1 MILISRVKAHIDQ
14 TTMYRTILYTLSGL
28 AVWSVVLAFIG
39 AIDFNPLSMVLSLAI
54 VLASAFAVDR
64 LLAYIFSVYPNVES
78 IFITALIVYFLI
90 TPSGSSQSFVLL
102 ALAGALA
109 AASKYLIVW
118 RGRHVFN
125 PAAAGVFLTGLL
137 GVGYASWWV
146 ATPWLLPFV
155 LTGALLVIY
164 KTRRSD
170 MVKYYV
176 GASIAVILIGAI
188 VQERATVDLVLAIFL
203 SYPVVFFAGF
213 MLTEPLTLAP
223 RRAQRNWIAVV
234 VAVVAYA
241 QFTIGPLSA
250 SPEFA
255 LLVGNLVSFIIARR
269 HGVRLTLVG
278 RRKLAGDQVEYR
290 FKPARQ
296 MHFEAGQY
304 LELHIPHA
312 RADARGV
319 RRMFTI
325 ASSPDKQEIRIIT
338 RHPHESSTYKKTL
351 MKLALGTDVRATGV
365 WGDFVLPRDRAQKL
379 LLIAGGV
386 GVTPFLS
393 QSKELHSERNV
404 MLIYAVNSRKE
415 MLELPPVIDRANV
428 IVHEGAVDDTVLR
441 RVAHNLSQYSVYV
454 SGPPAMVDSV
464 TDAASTLGAVDI
476 KRDFFAGY

>member
-1 MILISRVKAHIDQ
+1 MITLSRIKKHIDQ
-14 TTMYRTILYTLSGL
+14 TTMYRTALYTLSGL

-39 AIDFNPLSMVLSLAI
+39 AIDFNPLSMVLSLVI
-54 VLASAFAVDR
+54 VLAVAFCVDR
-64 LLAYIFSVYPNVES
+64 LLAYVFRVYPNVES

-102 ALAGALA
+102 ALAGIFA

-125 PAAAGVFLTGLL
+125 PAAVGVFLTGLL

-155 LTGALLVIY
+155 LTGALLVVY

-176 GASIAVILIGAI
+176 GASMVMIFLGAI
-188 VQERATVDLVLAIFL
+188 IQERATVDLVLAIFL

-223 RRAQRNWIAVV
+223 RRAQRNWIAVL
-234 VAVVAYA
+234 VAVVSYA

-255 LLVGNLVSFIIARR
+255 LLVGNLVSFVIARR
-269 HGVRLTLVG
+269 HGIRLRLVG

-290 FKPARQ
+290 FTPHRQ
-296 MHFEAGQY
+296 LRFEAGQY

-325 ASSPDKQEIRIIT
+325 ASSPDEQEIRIIT
-338 RHPHESSTYKKTL
+338 RHPHESSTYKKML
-351 MKLALGTDVRATGV
+351 MKLPIGANVRATGV
-365 WGDFVLPRDRAQKL
+365 WGDFVLPRNRAQKL

-386 GVTPFLS
+386 GLTPFLS
-393 QSKELHSERNV
+393 QSRELHRQPNV
-404 MLIYAVNSRKE
+404 TLIYAVNSKKE
-415 MLELPPVIDRANV
+415 MLELPSAIDRANV
-428 IVHEGAVDDTVLR
+428 IVHEGVIDDTVLR
-441 RVAHNLSQYSVYV
+441 QVAPSLSHYLVYI
-454 SGPPAMVDSV
+454 SGPPVMVDAV